1 MISRRYRSRQRPHL
15 SQSSWSSVDYRTHER
30 GKSPAWRMGVWPWG
44 HAKSGGLSTLD
55 FKREKIHARICHGS
69 PDLDLY
75 IGANKPASKFDTEG
89 VLHYTKVLPRETSP
103 QYPKPPSFIS
113 KLNKIAG
120 HSYIDTPGT
129 VYLEVFVDSP
139 QGCIVLSFSFAGA
152 TVQKDQRT
160 CGYLN
165 DWEFARV
172 VNGDGL

>member
-1 MISRRYRSRQRPHL
+1 MLQIETKVGPVPVIL
-15 SQSSWSSVDYRTHER
+15 VER
-30 GKSPAWRMGVWPWG
+30 GYSDARGWKIFRLVNERGQSATLDSMARQ
-44 HAKSGGLSTLD
+44 SGRLSTLD
-55 FKREKIHARICHGS
+55 FKRKKIHARFCLGRAIFCLGS

-75 IGANKPASKFDTEG
+75 IGANKPVSKFDTEG

-113 KLNKIAG
+113 KLNKTAG

-152 TVQKDQRT
+152 AVQKTKGPADT
-160 CGYLN
+160 
-165 DWEFARV
+165 
-172 VNGDGL
+172 